1 VGDVLPAEW
10 RRDMVDMIRGAAPL
24 SGAWF
29 RGGPGC
35 TPEQQIGIYRDQY
48 RLRLLGAVKQEAL
61 GLKHLLGEEADEVL
75 WRFVLAHPSKTWTLD
90 RIAGGL
96 PEWLRDQPEGTPER
110 VDMARLDAAVQR
122 GFTAS
127 EGNVLTPDQILSGP
141 VRLTLAPHVGLLRLR
156 TTVHETRSALMTG
169 AQPPAVR
176 EEPVHLVVFRRG
188 IKMRHWAVSAAE
200 LVLLEAI
207 ARGLPL
213 AEAIEEPVR
222 TGAIDGVT
230 LAAEIGGWFEAFA
243 ERRLL
248 VAAGEA

>member
-1 VGDVLPAEW
+1 LGESLPVDW
-10 RRDMVDMIRGAAPL
+10 RREMVDMIRGSAPL

-61 GLKHLLGEEADEVL
+61 GLKHLLGDDADDVL
-75 WRFVLAHPSKTWTLD
+75 WRFVLAHPSQTWTLD

-96 PEWLRDQPEGTPER
+96 AGWLCEQPEATAER

-122 GFTAS
+122 GFSAAD
-127 EGNVLTPDQILSGP
+127 GDVLTPERILSGP
-141 VRLTLAPHVGLLRLR
+141 VRLALAPHVSLLRLR
-156 TTVHETRSALMTG
+156 TTVHEARSALMTS
-169 AQPPAVR
+169 AVPPVVR

-200 LVLLEAI
+200 FVLLEAI
-207 ARGLPL
+207 AEGLPL
-213 AEAIEEPVR
+213 ADAIEEPVR
-222 TGAIDGVT
+222 GGTIDGGT

-248 VAAGEA
+248 VAAPDA